1 MKLNNLKIGVRLG
14 LGFGAV
20 LLLLVAITMMAVS
33 SLGKINDNLEKIV
46 QINYAKIKL
55 AADAQK
61 ALKVVVDDIKTMLIV
76 DPASLKDVKA
86 DIEKYRAEYREL
98 VGKLEKLETSEKGKE
113 LMAQI
118 STNIANAKSADL
130 RVEELCFAGKVAEAT
145 TVYNKEAHPL
155 IEKIFVP
162 FAELVKYQE
171 EQMAASYT
179 EAAKLYRSTRIM
191 TFVVALFALLFGV
204 VISFLITRSITAPLR
219 EAVTVSNRLA
229 GGDLTVAIV
238 SSGRDEAG
246 QLLTAMQNMLVKLK
260 EIVSDVKGAADNV
273 AAGSQELSSSSEEMS
288 QGASEQAA
296 AAEEASASMEQMTSN
311 IRQNADNALQTE
323 KIAVKSAA
331 AAQEGGKAVVETV
344 AAMKDIAKK
353 ISIIE
358 EIARQTNLLALNAA
372 IEAARAGEHGKGFA
386 VVASE
391 VRKLAERSQKA
402 AAEISDL
409 SASSVEVAEKAG
421 HLLGLMV
428 PDIQRTA
435 ELVQEINAASRE
447 QDLGAEQINK
457 AIQQLDQVIQ
467 QNASASEE
475 MASTSEELSS
485 QAEQLQNAVAFFL
498 LDGKDVSRQ
507 TPAPQ
512 LQPSSRNA
520 ARKPV
525 NRHIHV
531 PAHLQK
537 YHLAASLPSP
547 GIDLRM
553 GSGADNLD
561 ASFEKF

>member
-1 MKLNNLKIGVRLG
+1 MKLNNMKIGVRLG

-20 LLLLVAITMMAVS
+20 LLLLVAISLMAVS
-33 SLGKINDNLEKIV
+33 SLGKVNDNLEKIV
-46 QINYAKIKL
+46 QLNYAKIKL

-61 ALKVVVDDIKTMLIV
+61 ALRVVVEDIKTMLIV
-76 DPASLKDVKA
+76 DQKSLNDVKA
-86 DIEKYRAEYREL
+86 EIEKNRADYRDL
-98 VGKLEKLETSEKGKE
+98 VTKLEKLETSEKGKD

-118 STNIANAKSADL
+118 GTNIANAKAADL
-130 RVEELCFAGKVAEAT
+130 KVEELCFAGKLAEAT
-145 TVYNKEAHPL
+145 AVYNNEAHHL

-171 EQMAASYT
+171 DQMTASYT
-179 EAAKLYRSTRIM
+179 DAAKLYRSTRVM
-191 TFVVALFALLFGV
+191 TFAVAILALLLGV
-204 VISFLITRSITAPLR
+204 VISFLITRSITGPLR

-229 GGDLTVAIV
+229 DGDLSVTVV

-246 QLLTAMQNMLVKLK
+246 MLLAAMQNMLAKLR
-260 EIVSDVKGAADNV
+260 EIVGDVKGAADNV
-273 AAGSQELSSSSEEMS
+273 AAGSQELSASSEEMS

-331 AAQEGGKAVVETV
+331 AALEGGKAVEETV

-402 AAEISDL
+402 AAEISGL
-409 SASSVEVAEKAG
+409 SASSVDVAERAG
-421 HLLGLMV
+421 HLLTLMV
-428 PDIQRTA
+428 PDIQKTA

-485 QAEQLQNAVAFFL
+485 QAEHLQNAVAFFR
-498 LDGKDVSRQ
+498 LDGRDAGRKMSAAPQQHSLRTANRPAVSRHIL
-507 TPAPQ
+507 TPTHPRKFHSAP
-512 LQPSSRNA
+512 
-520 ARKPV
+520 
-525 NRHIHV
+525 
-531 PAHLQK
+531 
-537 YHLAASLPSP
+537 ASLSA
-547 GIDLRM
+547 GVKLDM
-553 GSGADNLD
+553 GGGADKLD